1 MTVEGERKMFR
12 RPHAVMVMTLGLL
25 SAVPASAAGSKD
37 GRAAA
42 VEAVTEKGG
51 GLPEIMAAEHP
62 GVTARSAFA
71 GPWRY
76 GCAYPAKGSRQG
88 TQFCTIQLERMTG
101 TTMDSGFFLLA
112 HATPDLIRKPLAQQP
127 WQISLNL
134 PTRLPFDMKATLQ
147 LSVDNGQAVPLPLQS
162 CDETG
167 CMAQQE
173 LPVSAVQALSSGKT
187 AQLTAKTKTGETW
200 AYEFPLSDI
209 QTGMQQIAGWL
220 ERGELNP

>member
-1 MTVEGERKMFR
+1 MFR
-12 RPHAVMVMTLGLL
+12 RSHAVMAGMAVAGML
-25 SAVPASAAGSKD
+25 SVLPAFAAGSKD
-37 GRAAA
+37 NRAAA

-62 GVTARSAFA
+62 GVAARSAFA

-88 TQFCTIQLERMTG
+88 TQFCTIQLEHMAG

-112 HATPDLIRKPLAQQP
+112 HATPDLIKKPLAQQP

-134 PTRLPFDMKATLQ
+134 PTRLPFDMKAGLQ
-147 LSVDNGQAVPLPLQS
+147 LSVDNGHAVPLALQS

-167 CMAQQE
+167 CMAQKE
-173 LPVSAVQALSSGKT
+173 LPAPIVLALASGKT
-187 AQLTAKTKTGETW
+187 AQLTAKTKTGAPW
-200 AYEFPLSDI
+200 AYVFQLSDI
-209 QTGMQQIAGWL
+209 QMGMQQLAGWL

>member
-1 MTVEGERKMFR
+1 MMLR
-12 RPHAVMVMTLGLL
+12 RSHVVMVAMAAAGVL
-25 SAVPASAAGSKD
+25 SAVSASAAEPKD
-37 GRAAA
+37 NRAAA

-62 GVTARSAFA
+62 GVTSRSAFA

-88 TQFCTIQLERMTG
+88 TQFCTIQLEHMAG

-112 HATPDLIRKPLAQQP
+112 HATPDLIKKPLAQQP

-134 PTRLPFDMKATLQ
+134 PTHLPFDMKANLQ
-147 LSVDNGQAVPLPLQS
+147 LSVDNGQTVSLPLQS

-173 LPVSAVQALSSGKT
+173 LSASIVQALSSGKT
-187 AQLTAKTKTGETW
+187 AQLTAKTKTGEPW
-200 AYEFPLSDI
+200 SYEFPLTDI
-209 QTGMQQIAGWL
+209 QTGMQQLAGWL

>member
-1 MTVEGERKMFR
+1 MFR
-12 RPHAVMVMTLGLL
+12 RPHVVMLAALAGLL
-25 SAVPASAAGSKD
+25 SGVSASAAGSKD
-37 GRAAA
+37 KTAAA
-42 VEAVTEKGG
+42 VEAVTEHGG

-88 TQFCTIQLERMTG
+88 TQFCTIQLEHMAG
-101 TTMDSGFFLLA
+101 TTMKSGFFLLA
-112 HATPDLIRKPLAQQP
+112 HATPDLIKKPLAQQP

-134 PTRLPFDMKATLQ
+134 PTRLPFGMKADLQ
-147 LSVDNGQAVPLPLQS
+147 LVVDNGQAVSLPLQS

-173 LPVSAVQALSSGKT
+173 LPANIVQALSSGQT
-187 AQLTAKTKTGETW
+187 AQLTAKTKTGELW
-200 AYEFPLSDI
+200 SYEFRLADI
-209 QTGMQQIAGWL
+209 QLGMQQISGWL

>member
-1 MTVEGERKMFR
+1 MMFR
-12 RPHAVMVMTLGLL
+12 PSHAVMAVAVGLL
-25 SAVPASAAGSKD
+25 SAVPASAAGPGD

-88 TQFCTIQLERMTG
+88 TQFCTIQLEHMMG

-112 HATPDLIRKPLAQQP
+112 HATPDLVRKPLAQQP

-134 PTRLPFDMKATLQ
+134 PTHLPFDMKAGLQ
-147 LSVDNGQAVPLPLQS
+147 LVVDHGTPVSLPLQS

-173 LPVSAVQALSSGKT
+173 LPAGVVQSLSSGKT

-200 AYEFPLSDI
+200 AYEFPLSDV